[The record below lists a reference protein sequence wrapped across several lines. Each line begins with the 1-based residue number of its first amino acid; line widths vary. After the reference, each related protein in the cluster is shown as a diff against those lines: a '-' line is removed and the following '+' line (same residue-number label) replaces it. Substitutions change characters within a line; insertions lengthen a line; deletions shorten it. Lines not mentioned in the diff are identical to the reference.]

1 MVADVEIRR
10 LTSCGPTSTDIS
22 CVNTRLNAADVH
34 SETCTAN
41 PIIINACATV
51 YSFWAVT
58 QLHAVTAPDTLINN
72 IKWFTDGSNTYGCAA
87 IDLQVGTANDY
98 TQAPGGCGTGTQLT
112 NANYTTGTLN
122 PACPGVDNAFAFVTC
137 ATLSVPGCTATCG
150 AFGDRVVFQLSATSS
165 ATPGKK
171 PSAATE
177 TLTWRYD
184 ET

>member
-10 LTSCGPTSTDIS
+10 LTSCGPTSTDIT
-22 CVNTRLNAADVH
+22 CANTRLNAADLH
-34 SETCTAN
+34 STNCTAN
-41 PIIINACATV
+41 PIIIDACCTV
-51 YSFWAVT
+51 FSFWAVT

-87 IDLQVGTANDY
+87 IDLQVGTATGY
-98 TQAPGGCGTGTQLT
+98 TQATGCGGSGLLLNNT
-112 NANYTTGTLN
+112 NYSTGTLT
-122 PACPGVDNAFAFVTC
+122 PACPGVDNAFAFTTC
-137 ATLSVPGCTATCG
+137 APQSVAGCTATCG
-150 AFGDRVVFQLSATSS
+150 AFGDRVVMQLSATTS

-171 PSAATE
+171 PSATTE